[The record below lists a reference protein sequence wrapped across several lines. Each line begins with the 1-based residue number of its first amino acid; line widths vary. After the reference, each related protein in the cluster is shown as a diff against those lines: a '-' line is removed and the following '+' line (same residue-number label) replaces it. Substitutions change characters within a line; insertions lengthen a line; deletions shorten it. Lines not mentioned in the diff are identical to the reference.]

1 MITGRRIVAVGLAF
15 LGIVS
20 MGLAGEG
27 GARETVP
34 LTAWEFAPDMAP
46 NGATLSPPT
55 QAQWS
60 PVTIPHIFRQSGLP
74 DNAAGWYRQTVV
86 TTEADRGRRMFLVLE
101 GAASVKDVFVNG
113 RPVGQHK
120 SAYTAA
126 TFDLTPAL
134 EIGTP
139 NRLDVR
145 VSNRDDETQG
155 MIARSILYYV
165 NGGMYRKA
173 WLVKTGAV
181 HIFPDMGS
189 SGVYLTPAHITPA
202 RADLGVRTVVR
213 NPLGVAVDVVAR
225 HRVTDLV
232 GKEVADFSARA
243 AVPAGE
249 TVSVVATGAIA
260 DPKLWD
266 LGQPNLYT
274 VRTELLVN
282 GKVSD
287 VVTERTGIRTI
298 AYTGKGFLLNGR
310 EIQFRGVNKH
320 AQDEYVW
327 NAMPDGNLL
336 EEWKWMADMGVNAV
350 RLAHYPHSHFEYES
364 ADEYGIAV
372 WAENGFAGQMWAKAI
387 PAPLPSDGVVTPDAE
402 RQTREMVRQNWNH
415 PSILFWSCGNE
426 TLTGVAGH
434 YAHVIRE
441 EQDPGRLI
449 TYAYAMTNICPT
461 NCDFTASNIY
471 HGWYQGS
478 YDEFRKANA
487 LIAETGGGS
496 WPSHHVPYGTIQ
508 WSVDSFEPEEYMEMF
523 TEFRLQTIC
532 RDDVANRP
540 MFFWWTFLE
549 FYNNKFKN
557 NRNAKGLVTL
567 GGMRKDNYFLF
578 QAFLR
583 PGTPMVHINGRHHFL
598 RRFAADNGIKA
609 YANVPALELTVNGV
623 SQGWMKNGGYR
634 IPDSIM
640 KNGGNRV
647 PDAIMKTEK
656 TGEKFIPGIPVDNV
670 FFWKSKLA
678 PGRNVIE
685 VSDGAGH
692 RDRMVVYQRPADGP
706 MPADPK
712 ALVQDLASSNPAS
725 PALFVDRPVEAQSP
739 FYTDVDGSSDNT
751 FDVLPAAVNG
761 ASWIGTRRL
770 GDKKCKTDLSFR
782 INPGSAGATVFVM
795 FSTGTFPVVTLKK
808 SDQHI
813 AKTAATFTKALSAA
827 GFADSGEK
835 AVWRDH
841 NLERADAALWS
852 RVVKA
857 GETVTIPGHTLD
869 YVILVKAK
877 TGEQE
882 R

>member
-1 MITGRRIVAVGLAF
+1 MMTGRRMVAVGLAI

-20 MGLAGEG
+20 TDFAGEL

-34 LTAWEFAPDMAP
+34 LATWEFVPDLAPTGAAP
-46 NGATLSPPT
+46 IPPP
-55 QAQWS
+55 QAHWR
-60 PVTIPHIFRQSGLP
+60 PVTIPHIFRQAGMP
-74 DNAAGWYRQTVV
+74 DNAAGWYRQTVA

-113 RPVGQHK
+113 RHIGQHK

-126 TFDLTPAL
+126 AFDLTPAL
-134 EIGTP
+134 EIGKP

-145 VSNRDDETQG
+145 VSNRDDETKG
-155 MIARSILYYV
+155 MIARSTLYYV

-181 HIFPDMGS
+181 HISPDMGS

-213 NPLGVAVDVVAR
+213 NPLGAPVDVVVR
-225 HRVTDLV
+225 HRVTDPA
-232 GKEVADFSARA
+232 GREAADFSAAA
-243 AVPAGE
+243 AVPAGG
-249 TVSVVATGAIA
+249 TLSIAATGAIA

-274 VRTELLVN
+274 VRTELLVG
-282 GKVSD
+282 GKASD
-287 VVTERTGIRTI
+287 GVTERTGIRTI
-298 AYTGKGFLLNGR
+298 AFTGERFRLNGR
-310 EIQFRGVNKH
+310 EVQFRGVNKH
-320 AQDEYVW
+320 AQDEYLW
-327 NAMPDGNLL
+327 NAMPDGNLRQ
-336 EEWKWMADMGVNAV
+336 EWLWMADMGVNAV
-350 RLAHYPHSHFEYES
+350 RLAHYPHSHLEYDI
-364 ADEYGIAV
+364 ADGYGIAV
-372 WAENGFAGQMWAKAI
+372 WAENGYAGHQWLKDH
-387 PAPLPSDGVVTPDAE
+387 PLDSDTVVTPDGE

-426 TLTGVAGH
+426 TVVPVATR
-434 YAHVIRE
+434 YAEVIRA

-449 TYAYAMTNICPT
+449 TYANWDAPT
-461 NCDFTASNIY
+461 NCDFIAKNTY
-471 HGWYQGS
+471 DGWYGGS
-478 YDEFRKANA
+478 YDGFRTNGT
-487 LIAETGGGS
+487 LVSETGCGS

-508 WSVDSFEPEEYMEMF
+508 WTVDKYEPEEYAEMF

-540 MFFWWTFLE
+540 MFFWWNFRE
-549 FYNNKFKN
+549 FYNNKFKD
-557 NRNAKGLVTL
+557 NRNTKGLVTL
-567 GGMRKDNYFLF
+567 AGMPKDIAFLF
-578 QAFLR
+578 QAFFR
-583 PGTPMVHINGRHHFL
+583 PGTPLVHLNGRHHFL
-598 RRFAADNGIKA
+598 RRFAADNGVKA
-609 YANVPALELTVNGV
+609 YANVPALELTVNGT
-623 SQGWMKNGGYR
+623 SQGWMKNGEYR
-634 IPDSIM
+634 IPDATM
-640 KNGGNRV
+640 KKKKGCETVIR
-647 PDAIMKTEK
+647 
-656 TGEKFIPGIPVDNV
+656 GIRVDNV

-678 PGRNVIE
+678 PGRNVVE

-706 MPADPK
+706 MPSDPK

-725 PALFVDRPVEAQSP
+725 PALFVDRPVEAQAP
-739 FYTDVDGSSDNT
+739 FYTEVDGSSDNT
-751 FDVLPAAVNG
+751 FDVLPAAASG

-770 GDKKCKTDLSFR
+770 SDKNCKTDLSFR

-808 SDQHI
+808 PDQRLV
-813 AKTAATFTKALSAA
+813 KTAAAFTRALTAA
-827 GFADSGEK
+827 GFSDSGEK

-841 NLERADAALWS
+841 TLERADAALWS

-869 YVILVKAK
+869 YVIMAKAK
-877 TGEQE
+877 TEGQE